1 MFNSILKFIIHLSP
15 IYINT
20 MFTIYL
26 IKIVWEFWVRACFVW
41 VRKLNIAGL
50 PKVQGNSFTKLKPN
64 KLNLMDF
71 SVDE

>member
-1 MFNSILKFIIHLSP
+1 
-15 IYINT
+15 

-50 PKVQGNSFTKLKPN
+50 PKVQGNSFTRSLHAIFKLLYYGFE
-64 KLNLMDF
+64 LNFCF
-71 SVDE
+71 SAQGNMKKKC